1 MKFYNNLFTISQIC
15 LIKDMGTA
23 SEEGSSD
30 MVSRK
35 EFEEISDRYRKL
47 EEIVFEQNEHLQ
59 SVATEILVHRD
70 FLQKKFGKYIRAF
83 FS

>member
-1 MKFYNNLFTISQIC
+1 
-15 LIKDMGTA
+15 MGTA